1 MMGIDFS
8 VVNESSV
15 TKATDPF
22 DIKVA
27 KEKFAPFKSQ
37 IDNMVLQVKALD
49 IIDEESQ
56 ANAIT
61 MAGQASTLSK
71 KVTAMVDGMLR
82 PHNDFRNAI
91 NKMKKF
97 FVEPLD
103 GISREVKNKNGQFL
117 TRLRIEEQKRQV
129 EERKKQEELQ
139 KQLDK
144 EAKDA
149 GVDKVVLPDTPIE
162 NKVEKIARTESGS
175 SMSVKFGWKGVVVNP
190 DKVDRMFCVPDQKL
204 IDEAVKA
211 GLRESKGIEI
221 KEVPVQRLRA

>member
-1 MMGIDFS
+1 MGIDFS